1 MFLEI
6 SQNSQKNTGARASF
20 LIKLQA
26 SGLQLYWKRDS
37 STGVSLWI
45 LWDFYDQ
52 LFLQNSSGGCFCF
65 LSVSLLLPVRFTLS
79 YLPPPL
85 FYSEVLILFLIL
97 YLGALFYKKKRKE
110 KKKIFIE
117 NHKKIWEIVVLTDRC
132 IIKKMISRKM

>member
-1 MFLEI
+1 MFCGLRSSCPEVFCKKGVLGNFA
-6 SQNSQKNTGARASF
+6 NSQKNTGARASF

-37 STGVSLWI
+37 STGVFLWI
-45 LWDFYDQ
+45 LWNFYDQ

-97 YLGALFYKKKRKE
+97 YLGAVFYKKKKKKRKE
-110 KKKIFIE
+110 KNIY
-117 NHKKIWEIVVLTDRC
+117 
-132 IIKKMISRKM
+132 RKS